1 MVQIEVE
8 YILSLGSINVSLLYC
23 KKLMMK
29 KLTSTLITP
38 QKIK

>member
-29 KLTSTLITP
+29 KLTKYIDNTL
-38 QKIK
+38 KN